1 MEDKDVLQHLLKVEA
16 EAASLANDAAMEAD
30 RRIASSEKQN
40 YLHYEEQFA
49 KASAECEAKY
59 NGDIAAV
66 QVSYQQKLDVFR
78 HGLDSMREYKDG
90 FNRLM
95 ESFLF

>member
-30 RRIASSEKQN
+30 RRIALAEKQN
-40 YLHYEEQFA
+40 YLRYEEQFA
-49 KASAECEAKY
+49 KTSTECEAKY
-59 NGDIAAV
+59 NGDIVAV

-78 HGLDSMREYKDG
+78 QGLDSMREYKDG